1 MGQAMSLPRF
11 LPQGDDRDLRR
22 GWPRSRISVGQ
33 HYTSGRPQVVYLS
46 SCPWESAGLIKDGDM
61 GSLPLTVGQSAR
73 STVKNKK
80 MQRERALSA
89 SLGLWSDQI

>member
-46 SCPWESAGLIKDGDM
+46 SCPWESAGLIKEEDM
-61 GSLPLTVGQSAR
+61 GIVAFDCR
-73 STVKNKK
+73 SVCTIDRKK
-80 MQRERALSA
+80 
-89 SLGLWSDQI
+89 

>member
-46 SCPWESAGLIKDGDM
+46 FCPWESAGLIKEGDM
-61 GSLPLTVGQSAR
+61 GIVAFDCR
-73 STVKNKK
+73 SVCTIDRKK
-80 MQRERALSA
+80 
-89 SLGLWSDQI
+89 